1 MNNTDTSA
9 AAMPIPGASRRSVTE
24 TVAGGIIGNI
34 IEWYD
39 WTIYGLLSSVFAGQ
53 FFPSG
58 NVTTALLATL
68 ATFAL
73 GFLMRPVGSIVLSPL
88 ADRYGRRR
96 MLSLTICLM
105 GAGSLIVALTPSYAS
120 IGVAA
125 PLLLLFAR
133 LLQGF
138 SAGGEFQGAAAFL
151 VEHAP
156 PGRRG
161 LVGSFHVGSIGFSIL
176 IATGVSALITNF
188 IPQPILGDW
197 GWRLPFIL
205 GALLSLYGLY
215 IRSGLPETPD
225 FIAVEQRHALERSPI
240 LRALKDHP
248 NESWIVFVM
257 QMGTVMFYIWTVF
270 LPTYAHLAGG
280 LPLNQAFLGGM
291 ISLVVFCIATP
302 AAGALSDRIGRR
314 PVLITYAVGFLVLV
328 WPMLRLLQNGDFTT
342 FLMVDIVGCV
352 LLAMADGVLSATLC
366 ELFPTQV
373 RASGVGLPYAICSAI
388 FSGTAPLIAA
398 WLLNRHMVGL
408 LALYIM
414 VISAIGAVTF
424 WKMREPSRNAS
435 I

>member
-1 MNNTDTSA
+1 MSNSETSA
-9 AAMPIPGASRRSVTE
+9 AAMPLSASSSRSVTE
-24 TVAGGIIGNI
+24 TVAGGVIGNI

-58 NVTTALLATL
+58 NATTALLATL

-73 GFLMRPVGSIVLSPL
+73 GFVMRPVGSIVLSPL

-96 MLSLTICLM
+96 MLSLTIFLM
-105 GAGSLIVALTPSYAS
+105 GAGSLIVAVTPSYAS
-120 IGVAA
+120 IGIAA

-176 IATGVSALITNF
+176 IATGVAALITNF
-188 IPQPILGDW
+188 IPQPILGAW
-197 GWRLPFIL
+197 GWRLPFAL
-205 GALLSLYGLY
+205 GALLSLYGVY
-215 IRSGLPETPD
+215 IRSGLPETPH
-225 FIAVEQRHALERSPI
+225 FVAAEQRRVLERSPI
-240 LRALKDHP
+240 LRALKDHRR
-248 NESWIVFVM
+248 ESWIVFVL
-257 QMGTVMFYIWTVF
+257 QMGTVMFYLWTVF

-291 ISLVVFCIATP
+291 ISLAVFCIATP
-302 AAGALSDRIGRR
+302 AAGAVSDRVGRR
-314 PVLITYAVGFLVLV
+314 PVLITYAVCFLALA

-342 FLMVDIVGCV
+342 FLLVDIVGCL
-352 LLAMADGVLSATLC
+352 LLAMVDGVLSATLC

-373 RASGVGLPYAICSAI
+373 RASGIGLPYAICSAI

-398 WLLNRHMVGL
+398 WLLSRQVPEL
-408 LALYIM
+408 LAVYIM
-414 VISAIGAVTF
+414 LISAIGAVTF
-424 WKMREPSRNAS
+424 WNMREPSS
-435 I
+435 DPPM

>member
-58 NVTTALLATL
+58 NATTALLATL

-156 PGRRG
+156 PGHRG

-188 IPQPILGDW
+188 IPQPILSHW

-248 NESWIVFVM
+248 KESWIVFVM